1 LIFVHKSISYSI
13 NYISCPLRDHIS
25 NKVQITLL
33 QVDRTSEWFVPKF
46 GSKKFRIS
54 IGILFLPYTS
64 IVTCFA
70 ALGAI
75 SGPLQLE
82 RVAAICV
89 IYVLALGIG
98 AHLLDA
104 VGGVMKAASHGAHDA
119 NGLTVGIIPQDD
131 ATMANEF
138 CDIVIPTGM
147 GLTRDF
153 LNALTADGIIIVGG
167 GSGTLSEV
175 CAAYMYK
182 KPMVAIR
189 NLGGS
194 IEPYIDGFLD
204 HRENIKIIG
213 VDTPQD
219 AVKKIL
225 ELITISY
232 NSDTESTDDE
242 ILDDFNKIKS
252 GEVSRM
258 AQKSS
263 D

>member
-1 LIFVHKSISYSI
+1 MTKKRQILVIGNNTNGCTPKHEKLAYDVGVEIAKSDSVLITGG
-13 NYISCPLRDHIS
+13 L
-25 NKVQITLL
+25 
-33 QVDRTSEWFVPKF
+33 
-46 GSKKFRIS
+46 
-54 IGILFLPYTS
+54 
-64 IVTCFA
+64 
-70 ALGAI
+70 
-75 SGPLQLE
+75 
-82 RVAAICV
+82 
-89 IYVLALGIG
+89 
-98 AHLLDA
+98 
-104 VGGVMKAASHGAHDA
+104 GGVMAAASHGAHDA

-131 ATMANEF
+131 PTMANEF
-138 CDIVIPTGM
+138 CDIVVPTGM
-147 GLTRDF
+147 GLSRDF
-153 LNALTADGIIIVGG
+153 LNALTADGVIIVGG

-189 NLGGS
+189 NIKS
-194 IEPYIDGFLD
+194 SVEPYIDGFLD

-225 ELITISY
+225 ELITTSY
-232 NSDTESTDDE
+232 NNDTESTDDQ

-252 GEVSRM
+252 GEASRM

>member
-1 LIFVHKSISYSI
+1 MTKKRQILVIGNNTNGCTPKHEKIAYEVGAEIAKSDSVLITGG
-13 NYISCPLRDHIS
+13 L
-25 NKVQITLL
+25 
-33 QVDRTSEWFVPKF
+33 
-46 GSKKFRIS
+46 
-54 IGILFLPYTS
+54 
-64 IVTCFA
+64 
-70 ALGAI
+70 
-75 SGPLQLE
+75 
-82 RVAAICV
+82 
-89 IYVLALGIG
+89 
-98 AHLLDA
+98 
-104 VGGVMKAASHGAHDA
+104 GGVMAAASHGAHDA

-153 LNALTADGIIIVGG
+153 LNALTADGVIVVGG

-189 NLGGS
+189 NIGGS
-194 IEPYIDGFLD
+194 VEPYIDGFID

-213 VDTPQD
+213 VDTPQE

-225 ELITISY
+225 ELITAPY
-232 NSDTESTDDE
+232 NRDSETTDAE
-242 ILDDFNKIKS
+242 IIDAFNKIKS
-252 GEVSRM
+252 GEASRM

-263 D
+263 G

>member
-1 LIFVHKSISYSI
+1 MTKKRQILVVGNNTNGCTPKHEKIAYEVGVKIAKSDSVLITGG
-13 NYISCPLRDHIS
+13 L
-25 NKVQITLL
+25 
-33 QVDRTSEWFVPKF
+33 
-46 GSKKFRIS
+46 
-54 IGILFLPYTS
+54 
-64 IVTCFA
+64 
-70 ALGAI
+70 
-75 SGPLQLE
+75 
-82 RVAAICV
+82 
-89 IYVLALGIG
+89 
-98 AHLLDA
+98 
-104 VGGVMKAASHGAHDA
+104 GGVMSAASHGAHDES
-119 NGLTVGIIPQDD
+119 GLTVGIIPQND

-167 GSGTLSEV
+167 GSGSLSEV

-189 NLGGS
+189 NIGGS

-225 ELITISY
+225 ELITTSY
-232 NSDTESTDDE
+232 NSDTESTDDDV
-242 ILDDFNKIKS
+242 LDAFNKIKS
-252 GEVSRM
+252 GEASRM

-263 D
+263 DKYSNKI

>member
-1 LIFVHKSISYSI
+1 MTKKRQILVVGNNTNGCTPKHEKIAYEVGSEIAKSDSVLITGG
-13 NYISCPLRDHIS
+13 L
-25 NKVQITLL
+25 
-33 QVDRTSEWFVPKF
+33 
-46 GSKKFRIS
+46 
-54 IGILFLPYTS
+54 
-64 IVTCFA
+64 
-70 ALGAI
+70 
-75 SGPLQLE
+75 
-82 RVAAICV
+82 
-89 IYVLALGIG
+89 
-98 AHLLDA
+98 
-104 VGGVMKAASHGAHDA
+104 GGVMTAASHGAHDA

-153 LNALTADGIIIVGG
+153 LNALTADGVIIVGG

-189 NLGGS
+189 NTGGS
-194 IEPYIDGFLD
+194 IEPYIDGFID

-213 VDTPQD
+213 VDTPQE

-225 ELITISY
+225 ELITAPY
-232 NSDTESTDDE
+232 NRDTETTDAE
-242 ILDDFNKIKS
+242 IIDAFNKIKS
-252 GEVSRM
+252 GEASRM

-263 D
+263 G

>member
-1 LIFVHKSISYSI
+1 MTKKRQILVIGNNTNGCTPKHEKIAFEVGAEIAKSDSVLITGG
-13 NYISCPLRDHIS
+13 L
-25 NKVQITLL
+25 
-33 QVDRTSEWFVPKF
+33 
-46 GSKKFRIS
+46 
-54 IGILFLPYTS
+54 
-64 IVTCFA
+64 
-70 ALGAI
+70 
-75 SGPLQLE
+75 
-82 RVAAICV
+82 
-89 IYVLALGIG
+89 
-98 AHLLDA
+98 
-104 VGGVMKAASHGAHDA
+104 GGVMAAASHGAHDA

-153 LNALTADGIIIVGG
+153 LNALTADGVIIVGG

-189 NLGGS
+189 NIGGS
-194 IEPYIDGFLD
+194 VEPYIDGFID

-213 VDTPQD
+213 VDTPQE

-225 ELITISY
+225 ELITAPY
-232 NSDTESTDDE
+232 NRDSETTDAE
-242 ILDDFNKIKS
+242 IIDAFNKIKS
-252 GEVSRM
+252 GEASRM

-263 D
+263 G